1 MLFPQVVKRLFPS
14 RDKSSVFDET
24 PAKDS
29 EEVLQRTVAA
39 QDEAERKGAPPK
51 SSDRKRAAET

>member
-39 QDEAERKGAPPK
+39 QEEAEDELARSERK
-51 SSDRKRAAET
+51 SRDR